1 MQIFS
6 KIKKISAF
14 LAFFLFVTFSGQAF
28 AEDMMQTTL
37 RDALYGG
44 IIGALLGSAV
54 VLLTD
59 NPDDHLSFIPTGAG
73 IGVLVGAAYGIA
85 SSGVIST
92 STAGAE
98 IDEDGNLT
106 LNVPTIRTEKVF
118 DEVANVQEI
127 IEKVDLIRVR
137 F

>member
-1 MQIFS
+1 MRFFS
-6 KIKKISAF
+6 KIKKISAL
-14 LAFFLFVTFSGQAF
+14 LAFFVFVTFSGEAF

-44 IIGALLGSAV
+44 IVGALIGSAV

-59 NPDDHLSFIPTGAG
+59 YPEDHLGFIPTGAG
-73 IGVLVGAAYGIA
+73 VGILVGAAYGVA
-85 SSGVIST
+85 TSGVI

-98 IDEDGNLT
+98 IEDGKLT
-106 LNVPTIRTEKVF
+106 LNMPTIRTEKVF
-118 DEVANVQEI
+118 DEMANVQEV

>member
-1 MQIFS
+1 MRFFS
-6 KIKKISAF
+6 KIKKISAL
-14 LAFFLFVTFSGQAF
+14 LAFFVFVTFSGEAF

-44 IIGALLGSAV
+44 IVGALIGSAV

-59 NPDDHLSFIPTGAG
+59 NPEDHLGFIPTGAG
-73 IGVLVGAAYGIA
+73 VGILVGAAYGVA
-85 SSGVIST
+85 TSGVI

-98 IDEDGNLT
+98 IEDGKLT
-106 LNVPTIRTEKVF
+106 LNMPTIRTEKVF
-118 DEVANVQEI
+118 DEMANVQEV

>member
-1 MQIFS
+1 MRLTQ
-6 KIKKISAF
+6 KIKKIAAIF
-14 LAFFLFVTFSGQAF
+14 ILLTFCTFTTNAF

-54 VLLTD
+54 LLLSD
-59 NPDDHLSFIPTGAG
+59 NPDDHIGYIPTGAAVG
-73 IGVLVGAAYGIA
+73 ILAGAAYGVA
-85 SSGVIST
+85 TSGVI

-98 IDEDGNLT
+98 IEDGKVT
-106 LNVPTIRTEKVF
+106 LNMPTVSKELVF
-118 DEVANVQEI
+118 DEVANTYEEI
-127 IEKVDLIRVR
+127 ERVDLIRLR

>member
-1 MQIFS
+1 MRFFS
-6 KIKKISAF
+6 KIKKISAL
-14 LAFFLFVTFSGQAF
+14 LAFFIFVTFSGEAL
-28 AEDMMQTTL
+28 AEDVMQVTL

-59 NPDDHLSFIPTGAG
+59 NPDDHLGFIPTGAG
-73 IGVLVGAAYGIA
+73 VGILVGASYGLA
-85 SSGVIST
+85 TSGVI

-98 IDEDGNLT
+98 IKDGKLT
-106 LNVPTIRTEKVF
+106 LNMPTISTEKVF
-118 DEVANVQEI
+118 DEVANVHEV
-127 IEKVDLIRVR
+127 IEKVELIRVR

>member
-1 MQIFS
+1 MRFFS
-6 KIKKISAF
+6 KIKKISAL
-14 LAFFLFVTFSGQAF
+14 LAFFVFVVFSGEAF

-44 IIGALLGSAV
+44 IVGALIGSAV

-59 NPDDHLSFIPTGAG
+59 NPEDHLGFIPTGAG
-73 IGVLVGAAYGIA
+73 VGILVGAAYGVA
-85 SSGVIST
+85 TSGVI

-98 IDEDGNLT
+98 IEDGKLT
-106 LNVPTIRTEKVF
+106 LNMPTIRTEKVF
-118 DEVANVQEI
+118 DEMANVQEV

>member
-1 MQIFS
+1 MRFFS
-6 KIKKISAF
+6 KIKKISTL
-14 LAFFLFVTFSGQAF
+14 LAFFVFVTFSGEAF

-44 IIGALLGSAV
+44 IVGALIGSAV

-59 NPDDHLSFIPTGAG
+59 NPEDHLGFIPTGAG
-73 IGVLVGAAYGIA
+73 VGILVGAAYGVA
-85 SSGVIST
+85 TSGVI

-98 IDEDGNLT
+98 IEDGKLT
-106 LNVPTIRTEKVF
+106 LNMPTIRTEKVF
-118 DEVANVQEI
+118 DEMANVQEV

>member
-1 MQIFS
+1 MRFFS
-6 KIKKISAF
+6 KIKKISAL
-14 LAFFLFVTFSGQAF
+14 LAFFVFVTFSGEAF

-44 IIGALLGSAV
+44 IVGALIGSAV

-59 NPDDHLSFIPTGAG
+59 NPEDHLGFIPTGAG
-73 IGVLVGAAYGIA
+73 VGILVGAAYGVA
-85 SSGVIST
+85 TSGVI

-98 IDEDGNLT
+98 IEDGKLT
-106 LNVPTIRTEKVF
+106 LNMPTIRTEKVF
-118 DEVANVQEI
+118 DEVANVHEV
-127 IEKVDLIRVR
+127 IEKVELIRVR

>member
-1 MQIFS
+1 MRFFS
-6 KIKKISAF
+6 KIKRISAL
-14 LAFFLFVTFSGQAF
+14 LAFFVFVAFSGEAF

-44 IIGALLGSAV
+44 IVGALIGSAV

-59 NPDDHLSFIPTGAG
+59 NPEDHLGFIPTGAG
-73 IGVLVGAAYGIA
+73 VGILVGAAYGVA
-85 SSGVIST
+85 TSGVI

-98 IDEDGNLT
+98 IEDGKLT
-106 LNVPTIRTEKVF
+106 LNMPTIRTEKVF
-118 DEVANVQEI
+118 DEMANVQEV